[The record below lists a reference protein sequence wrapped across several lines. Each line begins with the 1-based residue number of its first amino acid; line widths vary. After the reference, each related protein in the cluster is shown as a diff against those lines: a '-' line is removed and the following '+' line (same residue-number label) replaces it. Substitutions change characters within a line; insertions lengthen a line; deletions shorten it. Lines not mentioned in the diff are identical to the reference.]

1 MQTKSY
7 GYRAIALPVIITLKW
22 LLFVSSL
29 AGILI
34 SCSPRQMMVK
44 EMTTLVED
52 GVKVFENDSDLAM
65 IAKAMPSHIK
75 LTEAMLAQSPD
86 NRKLRILLA
95 QLYGAYAFAFDET
108 DLEAKYYGSDNLI
121 LSDHRFYSTQKI
133 KQELS
138 YHFFKGAEYAKSVLS
153 LKYPE
158 AKKALR
164 NVVLRDKFIQ
174 RLTRED
180 VAALFW
186 YGFNLGGYVSQNLDS
201 VRAMALGGQIEAVMQ
216 RVIALSPDY
225 YYGTAH
231 MVLMVFY
238 AARPPMLGGRL
249 EAALD
254 HYKTLNAIAGDHFLL
269 ADALYARYCLTRT
282 HDRNAFEAILGRV
295 SKTPV
300 EPSQAFALFNQVA
313 ATRAQIYLRAA
324 DQLFNE

>member
-1 MQTKSY
+1 MQAKSY
-7 GYRAIALPVIITLKW
+7 GYGAIALPVIITLKW

-29 AGILI
+29 AGGLI
-34 SCSPRQMMVK
+34 SCSPHQMMVK
-44 EMTTLVED
+44 EMTTLIED
-52 GVKVFENDSDLAM
+52 GLKVFEKDSDLAM

-95 QLYGAYAFAFDET
+95 QLYGAYAFAFEET
-108 DLEAKYYGSDNLI
+108 DFEAKYYGNDDLI
-121 LSDHRFYSTQKI
+121 LPDHHFYSTRKI
-133 KQELS
+133 KQALS

-158 AKKALR
+158 AKKALG
-164 NVVLRDKFIQ
+164 NVVWQDKFIQ
-174 RLTRED
+174 GLTRED
-180 VAALFW
+180 VPALFW

-238 AARPPMLGGRL
+238 ADRPPMLGGRL

-254 HYKTLNAIAGDHFLL
+254 HYKTLNAIAGDRFLL
-269 ADALYARYCLTRT
+269 ADVLYARYCLTRT
-282 HDRNAFEAILGRV
+282 HDRNAFETILNRV
-295 SKTPV
+295 SKRPV
-300 EPSQAFALFNQVA
+300 ESSQTFAFFNQVA
-313 ATRAQIYLRAA
+313 VTRAQIYLRAA
-324 DQLFNE
+324 DQLLNE

>member
-1 MQTKSY
+1 MQAKSHGY
-7 GYRAIALPVIITLKW
+7 GAIALPVLITLKW
-22 LLFVSSL
+22 LLFVGSL
-29 AGILI
+29 SGILI
-34 SCSPRQMMVK
+34 SCSPRQIMVK
-44 EMTTLVED
+44 EMTTLIED
-52 GVKVFENDSDLAM
+52 GLKAFEKDGDLAM
-65 IAKAMPSHIK
+65 VAKAMPSHIK

-95 QLYGAYAFAFDET
+95 QLYGAYAFAFEET
-108 DLEAKYYGSDNLI
+108 DFEAKYYGSDDL
-121 LSDHRFYSTQKI
+121 LLADHRFYPTQKI

-158 AKKALR
+158 AEKALG

-174 RLTRED
+174 RLTRDD
-180 VAALFW
+180 VPALFW
-186 YGFNLGGYVSQNLDS
+186 YGFNLGGFVSQNIDS
-201 VRAMALGGQIEAVMQ
+201 VRAMALGSQIEAVMQ
-216 RVIALSPDY
+216 RVIALFPDY

-254 HYKTLNAIAGDHFLL
+254 HYKTLNSIAGDHFLL
-269 ADALYARYCLTRT
+269 ADVLYARYCLIRT
-282 HDRNAFEAILGRV
+282 HDRNAFETVLGRV

-300 EPSQAFALFNQVA
+300 ESSQTFALFNQVA

-324 DQLFNE
+324 DQLLNE

>member
-1 MQTKSY
+1 MQVKSQGY
-7 GYRAIALPVIITLKW
+7 GAIAPKGLIILKW

-29 AGILI
+29 TGILI
-34 SCSPRQMMVK
+34 SCSPNQMVVK
-44 EMTTLVED
+44 EMSTLVED
-52 GVKVFENDSDLAM
+52 GLKAFEKDSDLAM

-95 QLYGAYAFAFDET
+95 QLYGAYAFAFEET
-108 DLEAKYYGSDNLI
+108 DFEAKYYGSDDFI
-121 LSDHRFYSTQKI
+121 LPEHRFYSTQKI
-133 KQELS
+133 KRALS

-158 AKKALR
+158 AKKALG
-164 NVVLRDKFIQ
+164 NVVLQDKFIQ
-174 RLTRED
+174 KLTSED
-180 VAALFW
+180 VPALFW

-201 VRAMALGGQIEAVMQ
+201 VRAMALGSQTEAVMQ

-238 AARPPMLGGRL
+238 AARPSMLGGRL
-249 EAALD
+249 ETALD
-254 HYKTLNAIAGDHFLL
+254 HYKTLKAIAGDRFLL
-269 ADALYARYCLTRT
+269 ADVLYARYYLTRT
-282 HDRNAFEAILGRV
+282 HARNAYETILDRV

-300 EPSQAFALFNQVA
+300 ESSQAFAFFNQVA
-313 ATRAQIYLRAA
+313 AIRAQIYLKAV
-324 DQLFNE
+324 DQLLNE

>member
-1 MQTKSY
+1 MQSKSRGY
-7 GYRAIALPVIITLKW
+7 GAIALPLIITLKW

-34 SCSPRQMMVK
+34 SCSPRQIMVK
-44 EMTTLVED
+44 EMTTLIED
-52 GVKVFENDSDLAM
+52 GLKAFETDDDFAM

-75 LTEAMLAQSPD
+75 LTEAMLVQSPD
-86 NRKLRILLA
+86 NPKLRILLA
-95 QLYGAYAFAFDET
+95 QLYGAYAFAFEET
-108 DLEAKYYGSDNLI
+108 NFEAKYYGSDHLI
-121 LSDHRFYSTQKI
+121 LADHRFYNTRKI

-138 YHFFKGAEYAKSVLS
+138 DHFFKGAEYATSVLS

-158 AKKALR
+158 AKKALG

-174 RLTRED
+174 GLTRDD
-180 VAALFW
+180 VPALFW
-186 YGFNLGGYVSQNLDS
+186 YGFNLGGFVSQNLNS
-201 VRAMALGGQIEAVMQ
+201 VRAMALGSQIEAVMQ
-216 RVIALSPDY
+216 RVIALYPDY

-231 MVLMVFY
+231 MVLMAFY

-254 HYKTLNAIAGDHFLL
+254 HYQTLKTITGDHFLL
-269 ADALYARYCLTRT
+269 AEVLYARYCLTMT
-282 HDRNAFEAILGRV
+282 HDREAFETILGRV

-300 EPSQAFALFNQVA
+300 ESSQSFALFNQVA
-313 ATRAQIYLRAA
+313 VTRAQIYLRAA